1 METLFP
7 CKFVK
12 TRRGGRFVINVT
24 RLVIPL
30 FVVENTQYVKSDE
43 ACSFKVGNHPFIEVK
58 LLISP
63 VFL

>member
-7 CKFVK
+7 YKFVK
-12 TRRGGRFVINVT
+12 TCGGGTFVINVT
-24 RLVIPL
+24 RLVIRL

-43 ACSFKVGNHPFIEVK
+43 ACSFKVGNRLFIEVK